1 MTIVYQHVIHHTIM
15 SFSNSSNAQLQHYIS
30 PTSPIGRH
38 GVRKSLKE
46 LFDAAATPTC
56 PPTPFM
62 TRVKSAWNQDGA
74 QVSTKLNDKFE
85 SA

>member
-1 MTIVYQHVIHHTIM
+1 MLYTIIM
-15 SFSNSSNAQLQHYIS
+15 SISNCPNAPYIS
-30 PTSPIGRH
+30 RTSLIGRH

-62 TRVKSAWNQDGA
+62 ARVKSAWNQDAA

-85 SA
+85 NARNKHS